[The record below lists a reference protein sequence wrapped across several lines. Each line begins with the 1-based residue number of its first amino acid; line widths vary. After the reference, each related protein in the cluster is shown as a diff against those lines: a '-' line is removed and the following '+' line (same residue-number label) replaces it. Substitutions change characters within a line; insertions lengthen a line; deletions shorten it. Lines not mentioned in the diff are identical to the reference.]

1 MSLKLVPPVMGFL
14 SSIQGYISHS
24 DIEMS
29 ASKKVIW
36 FTVWNVFFATVF
48 SGSVFHQLLIILD
61 LREITGKLAV
71 AVPAQVTQHL
81 RLTHTIYHFRH
92 GMIFKSQNAYQ
103 IDHQFIMIQS
113 SISIFY
119 TVGIIFHYI
128 CCHNRM
134 DKCVIGTTSD
144 YSSDFQFD

>member
-61 LREITGKLAV
+61 LREITAKLAV

-92 GMIFKSQNAYQ
+92 GMIFKS
-103 IDHQFIMIQS
+103 
-113 SISIFY
+113 
-119 TVGIIFHYI
+119 
-128 CCHNRM
+128 
-134 DKCVIGTTSD
+134 
-144 YSSDFQFD
+144 

>member
-48 SGSVFHQLLIILD
+48 SGSILHQLYVILD
-61 LREITGKLAV
+61 LREITSNLAV
-71 AVPAQVTQHL
+71 AVPAQVKQCLTF
-81 RLTHTIYHFRH
+81 THTIYHFRH
-92 GMIFKSQNAYQ
+92 CMIFKSKNAY
-103 IDHQFIMIQS
+103 
-113 SISIFY
+113 
-119 TVGIIFHYI
+119 
-128 CCHNRM
+128 
-134 DKCVIGTTSD
+134 
-144 YSSDFQFD
+144 